1 MHLHPPV
8 ASHRVSSAR
17 DTALACT
24 SCCVDALS
32 ALLATVRLL
41 ARLRDCFI
49 VFLLLNFRKYKV
61 GEGVLDSDFRLD
73 IVVSYVKVTKFL
85 LEELFRIFH
94 AGFITQIVV
103 AI

>member
-1 MHLHPPV
+1 
-8 ASHRVSSAR
+8 
-17 DTALACT
+17 
-24 SCCVDALS
+24 VDALS

-41 ARLRDCFI
+41 ARLRDCVI

-73 IVVSYVKVTKFL
+73 VVVSYVKVTKFL

-94 AGFITQIVV
+94 ACFITQIVV